1 MFVSVTAVI
10 HATLWNHTDVGCM
23 GSYLGTILKWSESP
37 RINHVYWTIF
47 TFVGNKLM
55 WKKCS
60 TNANFVIKLMAIC
73 WKSVESCQQCTAPKF
88 TFGAK
93 TKDQYGTLQHDEAC
107 SRPGSAPFLAEV
119 QPMPGIVYFSYVGR
133 GGHPCLGFRLAFD
146 PKHTRL
152 GSCLD
157 SELASPWPQHPV
169 DPKRLPCHVLY
180 GAGHCLGR
188 TQSYVQ
194 TTQSPMATFDS
205 LWSGC
210 TDVGSWL
217 HPPQPAQRYRNIRQP
232 EAVSEWFELTS
243 ASEIGG
249 SSAIADEDPR
259 WSGSFWP
266 FGAVD
271 GLPVAWRFSS
281 SLHASSDVVGQSLG
295 CVSKLS
301 LCILETNPASW
312 LLLPENYHQLTTWQF
327 AAVFALASFVAW
339 SPFNVQRNIN
349 SLYRNPTL
357 HKSIKGRLHLD
368 QVTTPE
374 LTFFYLVSAVPRQYW
389 LCLAIQFGYVMDRW
403 NQQYFVPQLNKRPE
417 TINIGQIHANA
428 I

>member
-1 MFVSVTAVI
+1 MFVSVTAVSK

-55 WKKCS
+55 WKNAAQMQILSLNWWQYAGRVWSHANSAQPPNSHLAPKLKINTAHCNTTRHALDQGLHPSWPKCS
-60 TNANFVIKLMAIC
+60 PCLALFILA
-73 WKSVESCQQCTAPKF
+73 
-88 TFGAK
+88 
-93 TKDQYGTLQHDEAC
+93 TLE
-107 SRPGSAPFLAEV
+107 
-119 QPMPGIVYFSYVGR
+119 

-205 LWSGC
+205 FWSGC

-389 LCLAIQFGYVMDRW
+389 LCLAIQIGYVMDRW